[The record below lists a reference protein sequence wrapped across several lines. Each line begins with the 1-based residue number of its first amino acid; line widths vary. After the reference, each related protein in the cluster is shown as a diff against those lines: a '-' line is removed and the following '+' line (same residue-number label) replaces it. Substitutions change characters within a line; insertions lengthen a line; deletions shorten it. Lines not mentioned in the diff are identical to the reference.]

1 MRNWNKKQGGGN
13 FDNDNFV
20 ISVYR
25 LCYKL
30 SGRDDIVLTK
40 ISNMTYPGI
49 MSTQTPFIMRITS
62 SQLIKNITTKHT
74 YPIKFNVKLQGG
86 KAPSPLNEFLQHNMG
101 T

>member
-1 MRNWNKKQGGGN
+1 MKNWNKKQGGKTLI
-13 FDNDNFV
+13 DNDNFV
-20 ISVYR
+20 ISVYC

-40 ISNMTYPGI
+40 ISNMTSHGI

-62 SQLIKNITTKHT
+62 SQLIKNITT

-86 KAPSPLNEFLQHNMG
+86 KAPSPLNKFL
-101 T
+101 TT